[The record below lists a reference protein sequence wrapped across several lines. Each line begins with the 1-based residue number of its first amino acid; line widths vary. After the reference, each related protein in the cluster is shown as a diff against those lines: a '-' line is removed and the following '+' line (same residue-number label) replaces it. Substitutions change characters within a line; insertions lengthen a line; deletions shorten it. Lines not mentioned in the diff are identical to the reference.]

1 MLFRFVWI
9 GKTRN
14 AQLKGLIDDYL
25 GRLSRFVRCEI
36 AELREAN
43 VGDPKS
49 GIEEEGKRILSALR
63 SDSLKILLD
72 VKGKEQ
78 TSYEIAHEIER
89 WQNAGQREVAF
100 VIGGFGGFSDP
111 VARAADLKWSLSR
124 LTFTHEMARVL
135 LLEQLYRGYTIVNRL
150 PYQK

>member
-1 MLFRFVWI
+1 
-9 GKTRN
+9 
-14 AQLKGLIDDYL
+14 
-25 GRLSRFVRCEI
+25 
-36 AELREAN
+36 
-43 VGDPKS
+43 
-49 GIEEEGKRILSALR
+49 
-63 SDSLKILLD
+63 LKILLD